1 MKTTDQK
8 AGSEL
13 DMVNGSRGAMVPQL
27 LLKRRRQADVR
38 KWLFYLTMWIS
49 IFVLGIW
56 VGYKSGDL
64 KFSVGVSVGVV
75 GIGLFYSLFVLGWHV
90 KRAVRVEART
100 GSAGQQRVE
109 RLLQPLCHTAGI
121 PMPKVFLMPTMA
133 PNACAVGIFSKSRS
147 VGVTLGA
154 LQLLNDEELS
164 AVLAHEVTHLQ
175 RKDIFFDGWWIALT
189 GMAVWLGA
197 ITIGIGIASMVS
209 AREARNKKD
218 AESAQGLGFLF
229 IAIGLVFGVVCVI
242 TLKLVQHLVMRRAEY
257 MADAGAV
264 LLTGKA
270 KPLIKA
276 LGKLE
281 ASDTVFDHPSA
292 LSMVFSVSAVPRTHW
307 LERLFDTHPRTSKRI
322 ARLERMAKELGE
334 R

>member
-1 MKTTDQK
+1 MKADQK
-8 AGSEL
+8 TGME
-13 DMVNGSRGAMVPQL
+13 RGMGTGANTGMVPQR
-27 LLKRRRQADVR
+27 LLKRRRGADMR
-38 KWLFYLTMWIS
+38 KWFFYLTMWIS
-49 IFVLGIW
+49 ILAMGIW
-56 VGYKSGDL
+56 VGFKYDNL
-64 KFSVGVSVGVV
+64 KFSVGMSAGVV

-90 KRAVRVEART
+90 KWTVRVQKST
-100 GSAGQQRVE
+100 HNAGEQRVE
-109 RLLQPLCHTAGI
+109 RLLQPLCRTAGI

-189 GMAVWLGA
+189 GIAVWLGA

-209 AREARNKKD
+209 AREARSKKD
-218 AESAQGLGFLF
+218 AESAQGLGFLL
-229 IAIGLVFGVVCVI
+229 IVIGIVFGVVCVI
-242 TLKLVQHLVMRRAEY
+242 ALKLVQHLVMRRAEY

-270 KPLIKA
+270 KPLIQA

-292 LSMVFSVSAVPRTHW
+292 LSMVFSVSAAPRTNW
-307 LERLFDTHPRTSKRI
+307 LERLFDTHPRTSKRLE
-322 ARLERMAKELGE
+322 RLERLAKELEE